1 MAIYFSDWGYLFL
14 IKIISKFD
22 SGGMGWDSKLDEK
35 HPILKVI
42 VLPPLYKWRLKNLSY
57 WKIINTP
64 SSLHNVFNLAYIFTR
79 YVAEYFNDWG

>member
-1 MAIYFSDWGYLFL
+1 MTIYFSDWDYFFS

-22 SGGMGWDSKLDEK
+22 SGGMEWGSKLDEK

-57 WKIINTP
+57 WKVI
-64 SSLHNVFNLAYIFTR
+64 
-79 YVAEYFNDWG
+79 